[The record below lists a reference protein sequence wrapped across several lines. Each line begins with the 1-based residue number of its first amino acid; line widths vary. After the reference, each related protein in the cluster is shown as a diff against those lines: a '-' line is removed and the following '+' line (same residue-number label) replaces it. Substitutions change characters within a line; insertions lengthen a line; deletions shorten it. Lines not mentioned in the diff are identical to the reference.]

1 MFWVCLEKP
10 VEIETLL
17 VEEKDSIK
25 ETEVVVN
32 DQSITAENLLIDIT
46 KDSQPDDGT
55 EENQNDTE
63 ITDRDYIC
71 LMSDPSKVTN
81 EELFLISSV
90 NSIL

>member
-1 MFWVCLEKP
+1 M
-10 VEIETLL
+10 L

-63 ITDRDYIC
+63 ITDITDRDYIC

-81 EELFLISSV
+81 EELFLRSSV